1 MFFETAAQLAG
12 ILDVSLL
19 KPDATREDLTR
30 HCGEAREYGFY
41 SVCVQPCY
49 VADARRLLEGSPVRL
64 CTVIGFPLGATTTP
78 VKVVEAMEAVQ
89 NGADE
94 LDIMIN
100 LGMLKSRRYGSLS
113 IEIKNIMNMTP
124 QVIHKVILETGYLTD
139 EEKVE
144 ACRLALEAGAE
155 FIKTSTG
162 FGPAATVE
170 DVRLIRQAV
179 GSKARV
185 KASGGIRDL
194 ATVEA
199 FVRACANRIGT
210 STGVSILRE
219 YALAA
224 EVRGTTRKTGS

>member
-1 MFFETAAQLAG
+1 MFFEKAAQLAG

-19 KPDATREDLTR
+19 KPDATREDLAR

-41 SVCVQPCY
+41 SVCIQPCY
-49 VADARRLLEGSPVRL
+49 VTDARRLLEGSPVKL

-78 VKVVEAMEAVQ
+78 VKVVEAVEAVQ

-100 LGMLKSRRYGSLS
+100 LGALKSRRYGSLS
-113 IEIKNIMNMTP
+113 IEMKNLVKMTP
-124 QVIHKVILETGYLTD
+124 RVIHKMILETGYLTD

-170 DVRLIRQAV
+170 DVRLIRQVV
-179 GSKARV
+179 GPKARV
-185 KASGGIRDL
+185 KASGGIHDL

-199 FVRACANRIGT
+199 FVRAGADRIGT
-210 STGVSILRE
+210 STGVSILEE

-224 EVRGTTRKTGS
+224 EERGAKPKTGS